1 MAGEDP
7 FSALAKV
14 LFCSPNA
21 PRDSS
26 TFPFGR
32 SEIFGPP
39 SGGHGHSEAHPLAV
53 TFAVEPEQQQHSHHI
68 NTTTPKQSTLRFT
81 LDELSSAAVCERRR
95 CTLVGKVEEIALHSP
110 HVSGDPRPGRGFDGM
125 SDPLTATISALPAR
139 RSQPSSNT
147 GTSDASLSSRWASLL
162 RGSATSPMET
172 LRARGVDGKIAT
184 DNDAALRWL
193 QWKMYLV
200 ADLSHI
206 PSSWN
211 AVQQRDREAYNEL
224 RCRLLRAPDG
234 NYPPEVGFDGTHT
247 SLDSSSSHSSSD
259 SIASQ
264 SRSSVVN
271 DLAVNNP
278 LSLDDSNPW
287 KAYYTT
293 LETRRV
299 ILQDVERTFPDLELF
314 RQARV
319 QQSLTNILFLW
330 CLENDDVGY
339 RQGMHEL
346 AAVLWKVRA
355 EAAVDYTS
363 RTAVSS
369 SQALA
374 QSTVESAFEHA
385 LARVFVEHDVY
396 TLFRALMRSA
406 KAWYVWR
413 DVSHRPL
420 PIVAKCEHVL
430 ELLRHIDPA
439 LAQHLGSLGIEP
451 QIFCL
456 RWIRMIFTREFV
468 LEDALAIW
476 DGLFAS
482 GNSLDLVDYICIA
495 MLLRIRNQ
503 LLAGDHS
510 SALQSLLRY
519 PAEAQVQPS
528 LLVKQAIFLRDNGR
542 QPSTGVAVVMQNRDL
557 LGIHVRSVDDHGE
570 SNGVQRSESTSPSN
584 RYSAQKFATVG
595 RSPSASGS
603 RPSPWARLSNQATA
617 NSTPNSTPTGQHRS
631 RPDPRRWQS
640 AVTPADPLGASSDP
654 VRNADVNGPRAFGI
668 NPSSYLPEGIGD
680 LAKGWYERAELPQGL
695 NSALA
700 NVSRTVAAAAAAGV
714 AGAYGTNKTESSGFP
729 SGFEQAFNEQTGGR
743 GGASPSTV
751 GHAASAGAKSRP
763 SIDVAA
769 EPTSPSA
776 QRPAAQLSE
785 PLRKVTAANKAIGS
799 ALSACI
805 EVLEQSWLDR
815 SAIVHTKPSDDL
827 EQSDLNTLMSFTAL
841 KHIRDVL
848 EGTATEFDP
857 ATLPAPVLQRVHP
870 QDRVP
875 PNAIENVVKQKGE
888 RDIQVPTS
896 AKPETPST
904 AGVAVPQ
911 RKTTS
916 PLPMSLPEY
925 ARYGRQ
931 MILPDFGLP
940 AQLRLRDAKVLVV
953 GAGGLGCPAVQ
964 YLAAA
969 GVGQISILDHDVV
982 EPSNLARQILHSD
995 ATVGMH
1001 KAVSAAKAAEQ
1012 INPYINAVP
1021 LSEAISA
1028 ANARQMMRGHDLVLD
1043 CTDNPL
1049 TRYLIS
1055 DAAVLECVQVV
1066 SGAAQGYDGQ
1076 LVVLHKRIKAEFA
1089 GPKASATSGV
1099 HRGPCYRCIFP
1110 KAPRPDE
1117 VTNCEDGG
1125 VLGGVTGLVGT
1136 MQALEA
1142 VKILAGIGEDTPPM
1156 LTLVSPLTAT
1166 PFRCVRIRPRRVAS
1180 CRSCGDPAQV
1190 PEPMISNLETEDY
1203 VSFCGLNGPPSNGAA
1218 IARTAA
1224 GSMAPSALIVDVR
1237 PAVEYG
1243 ITKLDG
1249 SLNIPIQRLLKNPGD
1264 AWDKIREAQHRTS
1277 SRDVLVVCKKGNDSQ
1292 LAVRSLTEHQKQ
1304 LAERAEREAREAK
1317 AAPSD
1322 PLQGFA
1328 NTGERKQAVTALQ
1341 ISDLIG
1347 GLRAY
1352 SKEKDPTFPIY

>member
-1 MAGEDP
+1 
-7 FSALAKV
+7 
-14 LFCSPNA
+14 
-21 PRDSS
+21 
-26 TFPFGR
+26 
-32 SEIFGPP
+32 
-39 SGGHGHSEAHPLAV
+39 
-53 TFAVEPEQQQHSHHI
+53 
-68 NTTTPKQSTLRFT
+68 
-81 LDELSSAAVCERRR
+81 
-95 CTLVGKVEEIALHSP
+95 
-110 HVSGDPRPGRGFDGM
+110 M
-125 SDPLTATISALPAR
+125 SDPLAATISALPAR
-139 RSQPSSNT
+139 RSHLASTT
-147 GTSDASLSSRWASLL
+147 GPADAPLSSRWASLL
-162 RGSATSPMET
+162 KGSATSPIET
-172 LRARGVDGKIAT
+172 LRARGVEGKIAS
-184 DNDAALRWL
+184 DNDASLRWL
-193 QWKMYLV
+193 QWKLFLV
-200 ADLSHI
+200 ADISHI

-211 AVQQRDREAYNEL
+211 AVLQRDREAYNEL

-247 SLDSSSSHSSSD
+247 TLDSSSSSSSSD

-264 SRSSVVN
+264 SMASVVN

-293 LETRRV
+293 LETRRI

-314 RQARV
+314 RQTRV

-330 CLENDDVGY
+330 CLENEDVGY

-355 EAAVDYTS
+355 EGAVDFTS
-363 RTAVSS
+363 RPAVSS
-369 SQALA
+369 SQASA
-374 QSTVESAFEHA
+374 QNTVESAFEHA

-456 RWIRMIFTREFV
+456 RWIRMIFTREFA
-468 LEDALAIW
+468 LEEALAIW

-482 GNSLDLVDYICIA
+482 GSSLDLVNYICIA

-519 PAEAQVQPS
+519 PGEAQVQPS

-557 LGIHVRSVDDHGE
+557 LGIRVRSVDDHGE
-570 SNGVQRSESTSPSN
+570 SNGVQCSESTSPSN

-595 RSPSASGS
+595 RSPSASS
-603 RPSPWARLSNQATA
+603 TRPSPWARLSNQATA

-640 AVTPADPLGASSDP
+640 PVTAADPLGASSDT
-654 VRNADVNGPRAFGI
+654 VRNADANGPRAFGI
-668 NPSSYLPEGIGD
+668 NPSAYLPEGIGD

-714 AGAYGTNKTESSGFP
+714 AGAYGTNKTETSGFP

-743 GGASPSTV
+743 GGGSPSTV
-751 GHAASAGAKSRP
+751 GHAASAGARSRP
-763 SIDVAA
+763 SIDVSA

-776 QRPAAQLSE
+776 QRSAAQLSE

-815 SAIVHTKPSDDL
+815 SAIAHTETPEGF

-857 ATLPAPVLQRVHP
+857 ATLPAPVPKRVHP
-870 QDRVP
+870 QDQTP
-875 PNAIENVVKQKGE
+875 PNAIKDAKAE
-888 RDIQVPTS
+888 RDIQAQTS

-911 RKTTS
+911 LKTTS

-1001 KAVSAAKAAEQ
+1001 KAVSAAKAARQ
-1012 INPYINAVP
+1012 INPYIKAVP
-1021 LSEAISA
+1021 VSEAISA

-1055 DAAVLECVQVV
+1055 DAAVLEGVQVV

-1089 GPKASATSGV
+1089 DPKATATSGV
-1099 HRGPCYRCIFP
+1099 HRGPCYRCLFP

-1166 PFRCVRIRPRRVAS
+1166 PFRCVKIRPRRVAS

-1190 PEPMISNLETEDY
+1190 PEPVISDLETEDY
-1203 VSFCGLNGPPSNGAA
+1203 VSFCGLSTPASNRAA
-1218 IARTAA
+1218 VARTAA
-1224 GSMAPSALIVDVR
+1224 GSMTPSALIVDVR

-1249 SLNIPIQRLLKNPGD
+1249 SLNIPIQTLLKNPGG
-1264 AWDKIREAQHRTS
+1264 AWDEIREAQHRTS
-1277 SRDVLVVCKKGNDSQ
+1277 SRDVLVICKKGNDSQ

-1304 LAERAEREAREAK
+1304 LAERTEREAK

-1322 PLQGFA
+1322 PLQGPA
-1328 NTGERKQAVTALQ
+1328 NTGERKQAVTPLQ

-1352 SKEKDPTFPIY
+1352 SKEKDPNFPIY